1 MVLVSPAT
9 AARWRGRRI
18 PRGVGIVSV
27 ATVVLLPLMAGCEQ
41 AADAPAPAPDE
52 VVSPPATTSSPA
64 DLAAARAR
72 EVYLQMWQAMAQAA
86 QTSDWQSPALAE
98 YATGDALTTL
108 SRSLYADHVNK
119 LVTRGRPANHPT
131 VSSVEPPGDPRTVM
145 LSDCGDSANWLKY
158 RSGTD
163 QLADET
169 GGGRRSITAEVVTQP
184 DGSWRVSR
192 FSVQGVGTC

>member
-1 MVLVSPAT
+1 M
-9 AARWRGRRI
+9 
-18 PRGVGIVSV
+18 
-27 ATVVLLPLMAGCEQ
+27 
-41 AADAPAPAPDE
+41 
-52 VVSPPATTSSPA
+52 
-64 DLAAARAR
+64 
-72 EVYLQMWQAMAQAA
+72 QMWQAMGQAA
-86 QTSDWQSPALAE
+86 ETSDWRSPALAE
-98 YATGDALTTL
+98 YATGDALSTL

-119 LVTRGRPANHPT
+119 LVTRWRPANHPT
-131 VSSVEPPGDPRTVM
+131 VSSVEPPGNPRTVM

-163 QLADET
+163 QLADDT

>member
-1 MVLVSPAT
+1 
-9 AARWRGRRI
+9 
-18 PRGVGIVSV
+18 
-27 ATVVLLPLMAGCEQ
+27 
-41 AADAPAPAPDE
+41 
-52 VVSPPATTSSPA
+52 
-64 DLAAARAR
+64 
-72 EVYLQMWQAMAQAA
+72 MWQAMARAA
-86 QTSDWQSPALAE
+86 ETSDWRSPELAE

-145 LSDCGDSANWLKY
+145 LADCGDSANWLKY